1 MSLNCGELFSQVW
14 KEAIMKKTTY
24 VLSLLVVFLW
34 FLPGSK
40 NARCFE
46 GLKFNALYGSGGP
59 IVTVATGSPGE
70 LGLLK
75 SLAEPFCEETRCR
88 IRWIKMGSGKAL
100 EALKTGKADLILV
113 HAPQAEKTAVRE
125 GWACRRTLL
134 GGNEFWI
141 VGPRSDPAGIRKAS
155 SAADA
160 YAKIAKK
167 EARFFS
173 RGDGSG
179 THKREMMIWGMTGV
193 KPKGSWYMRTHAF
206 MGKTLRRADR
216 EKGYFMTDSSTYIVN
231 RTDLK
236 NLVVLFKGDPI
247 LENVYHGLLA
257 CRGDRASLHAL
268 SKKFLLFAA
277 SARGQKII
285 RNYGRNAYSM
295 PLYRDAEHARK

>member
-1 MSLNCGELFSQVW
+1 MNCGELFSQLW
-14 KEAIMKKTTY
+14 KKGNMKKAAY
-24 VLSLLVVFLW
+24 VISLLVVFLW

-40 NARCFE
+40 NTVCF
-46 GLKFNALYGSGGP
+46 GGMKFDALYGRGGP
-59 IVTVATGSPGE
+59 IITVATGSPGE

-75 SLAEPFCEETRCR
+75 SLAEPFCKETRCR

-100 EALKTGKADLILV
+100 EALKAGKADLILV
-113 HAPQAEKTAVRE
+113 HAPQAEKRAVQE

-141 VGPRSDPAGIRKAS
+141 VGPRSDPAGIQKAF

-167 EARFFS
+167 RARFFS

-179 THKREMMIWGMTGV
+179 THKRELMIWEMTGV

-206 MGKTLRRADR
+206 MGRTLRRADR

-247 LENVYHGLLA
+247 LVNVYHGLLA
-257 CRGDRASLHAL
+257 CTGNRASIHGL
-268 SKKFLLFAA
+268 SEKFLVFAA
-277 SARGQKII
+277 SAGGQKIF
-285 RNYGRNAYSM
+285 RNYGRNAYGI